1 MNKKLKNTNLILIC
15 AFSKKGFIF
24 LKCTDCTDFFC
35 ADCTDSF
42 PKNVQIV
49 RICSRN
55 CLTYLPRFLLSGK
68 YEADIPAEGP
78 IQSNEEDPT
87 LYTAILTIN
96 QVAPEVSTV
105 LGGARG
111 FLIIKKFFSKISKV

>member
-1 MNKKLKNTNLILIC
+1 VLFQKKVL
-15 AFSKKGFIF
+15 FF
-24 LKCTDCTDFFC
+24 LNVRIVRIFC

-49 RICSRN
+49 WICSRN

>member
-1 MNKKLKNTNLILIC
+1 MYGLY
-15 AFSKKGFIF
+15 G
-24 LKCTDCTDFFC
+24 FFC

-49 RICSRN
+49 WICSRN

-111 FLIIKKFFSKISKV
+111 FLIIKKILFKNFDF